1 MKKVVDTYNLE
12 YNEVI
17 QSAVDKA
24 YPIFK
29 LFGWTYS
36 GEMSREEIEGTIVY
50 VVNRLLEDDEIDNC
64 STGRFTARKIDDGE
78 MQSIEIHL
86 DLGSL
91 DVTEVRNG

>member
-1 MKKVVDTYNLE
+1 MKNVLDPYSLV

-36 GEMSREEIEGTIVY
+36 GEMSREEIEGTVVY
-50 VVNRLLEDDEIDNC
+50 VVNRLLEDDSIDNC

-78 MQSIEIHL
+78 MQSIEIRL

-91 DVTEVRNG
+91 DVKDVRNG